1 MSKNNLSKKTWMIA
15 RDEAECDPIGWKHQR
30 PTRVLQS
37 RTWTWSH
44 DNCQVQQVLKY
55 APHAM

>member
-1 MSKNNLSKKTWMIA
+1 MTTE
-15 RDEAECDPIGWKHQR
+15 DEVQCDPTGWKCQQ

-37 RTWTWSH
+37 RTLTWSH
-44 DNCQVQQVLKY
+44 NDHQVQIVLKY